1 VSALGCRGI
10 GRRELEL
17 VLVEII
23 TEQVSKFVNL
33 SFVALVAVSRL
44 VHILPEK
51 VFEGASFIGA
61 CRVEHPQAV
70 VIGPEQAIR
79 RICQR
84 HGQNEQT
91 S

>member
-1 VSALGCRGI
+1 VSTLGCRGI
-10 GRRELEL
+10 GRGKLEL
-17 VLVEII
+17 VLVQSI
-23 TEQVSKFVNL
+23 TEQVSKFVDL
-33 SFVALVAVSRL
+33 SFVALIAVSRL
-44 VHILPEK
+44 VHILAEK

-70 VIGPEQAIR
+70 VIGPEQAIKWL
-79 RICQR
+79 CQR